1 MADLAR
7 LSVHAASFPELDL
20 DDLLGLL
27 ARAEV
32 RGVGLLRDFIT
43 RHGLREV
50 RWRVR
55 DSGLEVTSLSYGG
68 FFTAPDGAERRRRI
82 DDTRRAVDEAAA
94 LEARCLLVVAGGL
107 PPDSRDLEGAR
118 HMVEDALAVVVD
130 HAAAAGVRLAL
141 EPHHPLH
148 AAERSVL
155 VTLSEARHICDA
167 FGRDAPIGLALDLF
181 HQWWAPDLLGELEAF
196 GGGRILLVQL
206 ADWPRGLLDLRARR
220 LAPGEGVIDL
230 PALRRR
236 IEQLDYDGPFELE
249 VDPEEGPARRDPP
262 TRMRT
267 LLEAYALRA

>member
-1 MADLAR
+1 MADPAR
-7 LSVHAASFPELDL
+7 LSVHAATFPELDL

-27 ARAEV
+27 ARAGV
-32 RGVGLLRDFIT
+32 RGVGLLRDFLT

-50 RWRVR
+50 RRRVR

-68 FFTAPDGAERRRRI
+68 FFTAPDGADRRRRI
-82 DDTRRAVDEAAA
+82 DDTRRAIDEAAA

-118 HMVEDALAVVVD
+118 HMVEDALGVVVD

-155 VTLSEARHICDA
+155 VTLAEARRICDA

-181 HQWWAPDLLGELEAF
+181 HQWWAPDLPGELEAF
-196 GGGRILLVQL
+196 GGARILLVQL
-206 ADWPRGLLDLRARR
+206 ADWPRGLLDPRARR
-220 LAPGEGVIDL
+220 LAPGEGVIDI

-236 IEQLDYDGPFELE
+236 LEQVDYDGPFELE
-249 VDPEEGPARRDPP
+249 VDPEEGAARRDPL
-262 TRMRT
+262 TRMRM